1 MWTSSEV
8 FLKLEELALLF
19 IRCMLTEWVMWV
31 YSMCVCVCLYV
42 GVCGVRKRSIT
53 KVAGGNHTM
62 SVCC

>member
-31 YSMCVCVCLYV
+31 YSMCVCVS
-42 GVCGVRKRSIT
+42 VCGSLWGKKKEHYQSGR
-53 KVAGGNHTM
+53 
-62 SVCC
+62 